1 MALSRTPRTTKRRSR
16 TRCAAPFIVSWLI
29 VLDAASASVSAAL
42 WQVPKTPQADQPL
55 EVDYQQPRRKYV
67 AAKRGNL
74 TVWIES
80 QLKAEAP
87 AIADRALDRLKAKRG
102 EALAI
107 LPKHARER
115 LANVPFF
122 LLYGPKA
129 RGGGRNNGL
138 EYFQKDAPDHHEKL
152 DPRWGDA
159 IVVYCAQNYL
169 DISDLWAMKSLFH
182 EFAHAYQLKQ
192 WPEKQPD
199 ILRAWENAMNR
210 NLYRNVR
217 DLETKKPIERAYA
230 LTNQLEYFAEL
241 SCMYFV
247 ACNYEPSERNQL
259 KDYDPVGY
267 KMIRKMWKVE

>member
-1 MALSRTPRTTKRRSR
+1 MALSRTPQTTKRCSR
-16 TRCAAPFIVSWLI
+16 PRCAAPFIVSCLI
-29 VLDAASASVSAAL
+29 VLDAASGSVSAAL
-42 WQVPKTPQADQPL
+42 WQVPKTPRADQPL
-55 EVDYQQPRRKYV
+55 AVDYQQPRRKYV

-74 TVWIES
+74 TVWVES

-102 EALAI
+102 EALAV

-138 EYFQKDAPDHHEKL
+138 EYFQKDAPDRHEKL

-169 DISDLWAMKSLFH
+169 DISDLWAMKALFH

-199 ILRAWENAMNR
+199 ILRAWENATNR
-210 NLYRNVR
+210 NLYRNVLDR
-217 DLETKKPIERAYA
+217 ETKKPIQRAYA

-247 ACNYEPSERNQL
+247 GCNYEPSERNKL

-267 KMIRKMWKVE
+267 KMIRKMWRVE